1 MTSPRLNPSVRS
13 RSRNGHPIE
22 ASQPPPC
29 PRRGCTAIEPLLS
42 VTVRGRLPDSTA
54 AGHRPCPASSA
65 GGEVIGSVPRAGY
78 LRRILDTKASISL
91 LMGQGQGPPRR
102 VPPPGPNTPAHA
114 PAAVLPW
121 TTPIPR
127 PAPGSGERA
136 AKLVHPDLIPELDRL
151 EPSLKDV
158 TRRRCAPWNPTDS
171 RGSNRRCVSRGVIRR
186 ITPAVRHGC
195 SSTRTRVLGP
205 EPPHGQPS
213 PDLRRPKI
221 PASADGPS
229 SAGPGRYRAR
239 RPRPPKPKRLGPA

>member
-1 MTSPRLNPSVRS
+1 MTGPDCRRASTVPGKFSRWRGHQIGPARWTLAPHPRHEGFHFPSHGPGAR
-13 RSRNGHPIE
+13 
-22 ASQPPPC
+22 
-29 PRRGCTAIEPLLS
+29 
-42 VTVRGRLPDSTA
+42 A
-54 AGHRPCPASSA
+54 A
-65 GGEVIGSVPRAGY
+65 
-78 LRRILDTKASISL
+78 
-91 LMGQGQGPPRR
+91 PPRPAPGSEHPSTR
-102 VPPPGPNTPAHA
+102 PP
-114 PAAVLPW
+114 AVLPW

-195 SSTRTRVLGP
+195 SSTRTRALGP

-213 PDLRRPKI
+213 PDHRGLKI

-229 SAGPGRYRAR
+229 SAGPGRYRAH
-239 RPRPPKPKRLGPA
+239 RPRPPKPKRLVPA